1 MKKTINAKG
10 FTLIEVLL
18 AVILV
23 GIAIASLVGANAAF
37 TQANGAGANMSTAE
51 FLIEQI
57 RELTITLAV
66 IDPQTG
72 TGTFG
77 AEEGSVANYDDL
89 DDFDN
94 VTFSPPIDATAATLS
109 GFAAFSQQVTVQNV
123 NASNF
128 GQTVADHGSDFV
140 KVTVSVSLNS
150 REISSASW
158 IRALY

>member
-1 MKKTINAKG
+1 MEKTKNTRG
-10 FTLIEVLL
+10 FTLIEVMF
-18 AVILV
+18 AVMLV
-23 GIAIASLVGANAAF
+23 GIAIAGLVGANIAF
-37 TQANGAGANMSTAE
+37 TRANGAGADMSTAE

-57 RELTITLAV
+57 RELTSTLAV

-77 AEEGSVANYDDL
+77 PEEGSVANYDDL

-94 VTFSPPIDATAATLS
+94 ATFSPPIDVTAANLTD
-109 GFAAFSQQVTVQNV
+109 FAAFSQQVTVQNV

-128 GQTVADHGSDFV
+128 GSVVSDHGSDFV
-140 KVTVSVSLNS
+140 KVTVSVSLNNKV
-150 REISSASW
+150 ISSASW

>member
-1 MKKTINAKG
+1 MVKTKNADG
-10 FTLIEVLL
+10 FTLIEVMI

-23 GIAIASLVGANAAF
+23 GLAISALVGANVAF
-37 TQANGAGANMSTAE
+37 TRANAAGADMSTAE

-72 TGTFG
+72 AATFG
-77 AEEGSVANYDDL
+77 AEEGGLADYDDL

-94 VTFSPPIDATAATLS
+94 ANFSPPIDAAKATLS
-109 GFAAFSQQVTVQNV
+109 SFTAFSQQVTVQNV
-123 NASNF
+123 NASDF
-128 GQTVADHGSDFV
+128 GVVVADHGSDFV
-140 KVTVSVSLNS
+140 RVTVSVFLNS
-150 REISSASW
+150 KQISSASW